1 MAALS
6 KEERLKKLEEQQMA
20 LERKKQRLLHGD
32 AMGGDVDRKAF
43 LKAMD
48 ANDGFGFTWVDV
60 LSLVQICQGQVP
72 EQAVANR
79 EYAQGV
85 LKTYAPKPRQR
96 RKRDEQTPVV

>member
-20 LERKKQRLLHGD
+20 LEKKKQRLLHGD
-32 AMGGDVDRKAF
+32 AMGGDEDRKAF

-48 ANDGFGFTWVDV
+48 ANDGFGFAWVDV

-79 EYAQGV
+79 EYAKQV
-85 LKTYAPKPRQR
+85 LTTYRPQPR
-96 RKRDEQTPVV
+96 KSKEVSHDASTV